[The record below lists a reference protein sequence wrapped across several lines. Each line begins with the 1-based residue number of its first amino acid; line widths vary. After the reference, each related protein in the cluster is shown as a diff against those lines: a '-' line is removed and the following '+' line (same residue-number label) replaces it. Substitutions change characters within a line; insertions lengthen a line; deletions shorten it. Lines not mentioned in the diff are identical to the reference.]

1 MEMKIGENIRTL
13 RQQKNINQEALAAA
27 FSVSIQA
34 VSKWETGASLPD
46 VALIPSIAE
55 FFGVT
60 IDQLFYGL
68 DSKAADAVGTEPP
81 AEAPS
86 WQGREKGLPFP
97 NDNKVRV
104 VQYIGHRLVKAADKD
119 LWDGILLNLEETME
133 NISMSKSR
141 SLQIEVWGHA
151 QLEGD
156 LTGDIHAG
164 GSVECGEVEG
174 DVHAGGSVECGEVE
188 GDVHAGGSVNC
199 GEISGDARVG
209 GSLSCGEIG
218 GDVTVGGDAQIE
230 GEVSGD
236 LKAGGSIAC
245 GDVSGNV
252 NAHGGSVECRNVDGD
267 VKAQNVTCGEVGGD
281 VQAKTVT
288 HIHP

>member
-174 DVHAGGSVECGEVE
+174 DVHAGGSVECGE
-188 GDVHAGGSVNC
+188 
-199 GEISGDARVG
+199 ISGDARVG

>member
-97 NDNKVRV
+97 NDNTVRV

-156 LTGDIHAG
+156 LTGDI
-164 GSVECGEVEG
+164 
-174 DVHAGGSVECGEVE
+174 HAGGSVECGEVE

>member
-60 IDQLFYGL
+60 IGQLFYGL
-68 DSKAADAVGTEPP
+68 ASKAADAVGTEPP

-156 LTGDIHAG
+156 LTGDI
-164 GSVECGEVEG
+164 
-174 DVHAGGSVECGEVE
+174 HAGGSVECGEVE

>member
-174 DVHAGGSVECGEVE
+174 DVHAGGSV
-188 GDVHAGGSVNC
+188 NC